1 MKGID
6 APVHLV
12 HILRENTVILG
23 TRGNAQLLTKIIT
36 KYTQDIFIYLF
47 IIDRHN
53 RSCDS
58 NASAIKT
65 NPPRNT
71 RHNLYSMGCL
81 QTGVYHT
88 QDTLRMETA
97 RVKHKQE

>member
-47 IIDRHN
+47 IYLLSIDTIGR
-53 RSCDS
+53 
-58 NASAIKT
+58 AIA
-65 NPPRNT
+65 
-71 RHNLYSMGCL
+71 
-81 QTGVYHT
+81 
-88 QDTLRMETA
+88 TLRPLRQIRPEIQGTIYIVWA
-97 RVKHKQE
+97 ACRQVCTTHRIHCVWKQQG